1 MIIDTSYFLNKSV
14 FIPNSVAQP
23 SIGSNTPTSISQ
35 LQEEI
40 DFREDELLLSA
51 LGNIQLLELKNQ
63 FEITGAWKAS
73 ALQKWKDLVDGKD
86 EWKGLR
92 YITGTRKNS
101 LIAFYVFF
109 YYLKSDFQTYSTT
122 GIQIAN
128 SENSE
133 GQAPNFKQA
142 ESWNNFV
149 DMWNGKNST
158 INIQSSFQNWNGI
171 GLQLNNNDNK
181 TTLYDFLSKNSD
193 VYDLSFFKRYS
204 IINPYNL

>member
-51 LGNIQLLELKNQ
+51 LGNIQLLELKSQ
-63 FEITGAWKAS
+63 FEIDGTWKTT

-109 YYLKSDFQTYSTT
+109 YYLKSDFQIYSTT

-149 DMWNGKNST
+149 DMWNGKNSS